1 MDAETHA
8 DVRQVERANPAA
20 ATSASLCHY
29 EPSNLCEDINTGV
42 AKGKR
47 RSVVKYA
54 QICTNMHA
62 LFVTCT
68 IALTQNLT

>member
-42 AKGKR
+42 AKGKGD
-47 RSVVKYA
+47 RS
-54 QICTNMHA
+54 
-62 LFVTCT
+62 
-68 IALTQNLT
+68 